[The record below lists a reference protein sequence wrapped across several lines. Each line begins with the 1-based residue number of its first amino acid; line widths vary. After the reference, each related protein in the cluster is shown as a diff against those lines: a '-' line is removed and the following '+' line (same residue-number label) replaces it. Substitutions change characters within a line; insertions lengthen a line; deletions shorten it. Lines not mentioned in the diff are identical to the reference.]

1 MKSYPHPKVRK
12 YQGILLMHWLI
23 HIIHREKCGFYRIFM
38 ETTGTNVL
46 CRNHK
51 KHKYETFFIFS
62 IDFGNVKNLG
72 KYSENNGI

>member
-1 MKSYPHPKVRK
+1 
-12 YQGILLMHWLI
+12 
-23 HIIHREKCGFYRIFM
+23 M